1 MSETPAD
8 LLYTT
13 EHEWVRRTGEG
24 TVRVGIT
31 DFAQGALGDV
41 VYVDLPEV
49 GTTVAAGD
57 VFGEVESPKTT
68 SELYA
73 PIAAKIVAVNGDLEG
88 SPDLVNSDPY
98 GAGWLAEITVG
109 TGTTAQEVSD
119 ALLDADG
126 YRAIIEN

>member
-8 LLYTT
+8 LLYTA
-13 EHEWVRRTGEG
+13 EHEWVRRSSED

-41 VYVDLPEV
+41 VYVDLPDV
-49 GTTVAAGD
+49 GDQLAAGD

-68 SELYA
+68 SELYS
-73 PIAAKIVAVNGDLEG
+73 PISAKVVAVNEDLEG

-98 GAGWLAEITVG
+98 DGGWLIELRVDASELDDQL
-109 TGTTAQEVSD
+109 A
-119 ALLDADG
+119 ALLDADA
-126 YRAIIEN
+126 YRATLDE

>member
-49 GTTVAAGD
+49 GTTLASGD

-98 GAGWLAEITVG
+98 DAGWLIELQADAAELDG
-109 TGTTAQEVSD
+109 QLAG
-119 ALLDADG
+119 LLDADG
-126 YRAIIEN
+126 YRATLDD